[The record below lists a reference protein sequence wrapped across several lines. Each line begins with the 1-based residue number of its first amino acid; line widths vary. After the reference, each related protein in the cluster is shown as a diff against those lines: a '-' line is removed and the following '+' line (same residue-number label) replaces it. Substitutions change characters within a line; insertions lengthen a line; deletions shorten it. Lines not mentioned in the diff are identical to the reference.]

1 MKKVS
6 RYFSIAALA
15 IAIIA
20 AVPAT
25 KAEMGDKKDIV
36 DTAVADG
43 RFTTLVTAVKAAG
56 LVDTLKGD
64 GPFTVFAPTDDAFKA
79 LPAGT
84 LDKLLADK
92 EALKNVLLYHVVSGK
107 VTSDQV
113 VKLSKAGTVLGKD
126 VMVKAYGGKVK
137 INDSTVIIADIHTAN
152 GVIHV
157 VDKVLVPSE

>member
-1 MKKVS
+1 MNKVS

-137 INDSTVIIADIHTAN
+137 INDITPPTASSTLSTKCSFLPN
-152 GVIHV
+152 
-157 VDKVLVPSE
+157 KTSR